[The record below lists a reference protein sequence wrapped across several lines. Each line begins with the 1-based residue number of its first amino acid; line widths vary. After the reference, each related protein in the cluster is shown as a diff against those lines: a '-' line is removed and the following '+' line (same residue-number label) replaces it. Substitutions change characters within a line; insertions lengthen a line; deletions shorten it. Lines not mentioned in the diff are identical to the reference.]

1 MRYAFIDRY
10 RHLYPVLVMCNVLEV
25 SSSGYYAWRGRPE
38 SRRSREDRELKAI
51 IRSVFEESRQTYGS
65 PRILDELQDQG
76 IRCGRKRVARLMKE
90 DQLTPKKARRFR
102 RTTVA
107 IPDHAKAPNVLGREF
122 TVDAPD
128 TVWVGDITYLW
139 TPEGWL
145 YLAVLLDLFS
155 RRVVGWAV
163 SSHLGQELA
172 IAALDRALYERGGHE
187 GLLHHSDRGCQYT
200 STDYQQK
207 LKDNGLSVSMSRK
220 GDCWDN
226 AVAESF
232 FATLKVELG
241 DSFSSRQAAHD
252 ALFDYIEVFYNRQ
265 RRHTTNGV
273 ISPVQAEARF
283 FERTVA
289 A

>member
-10 RHLYPVLVMCNVLEV
+10 RHMYPVLVMCDVLEV

-65 PRILDELQDQG
+65 PRVLDELRDQG

-90 DQLTPKKARRFR
+90 DKLVPKKARRFR
-102 RTTVA
+102 RTTIA
-107 IPDHAKAPNVLGREF
+107 EPDHPKAPNVLGREF

-128 TVWVGDITYLW
+128 TAWVGDITYLW
-139 TPEGWL
+139 TQEGWL

-155 RRVVGWAV
+155 RRVVGWSV
-163 SSHLGQELA
+163 RPHLGQELA
-172 IAALDRALYERGGHE
+172 IAVLDRALFERGVPE

-200 STDYQQK
+200 SNDYQKK
-207 LKDNGLSVSMSRK
+207 LKGNHLTVSMSGK

-241 DSFSSRQAAHD
+241 DSFSSRQAAHE

-265 RRHTTNGV
+265 RRHTSIGS
-273 ISPVQAEARF
+273 ISPTEAEARF
-283 FERTVA
+283 FNRTVA

>member
-1 MRYAFIDRY
+1 VRYAFIDRY
-10 RHLYPVLVMCNVLEV
+10 RHMYPVLVMCDVLEV

-65 PRILDELQDQG
+65 PRVLDELRDQG

-90 DQLTPKKARRFR
+90 DKLVPKKARRFR
-102 RTTVA
+102 RTTIA
-107 IPDHAKAPNVLGREF
+107 EPDHPKAPNVLGREF

-128 TVWVGDITYLW
+128 TAWVGDITYLW
-139 TPEGWL
+139 TQEGWL

-155 RRVVGWAV
+155 RRVVGWSV
-163 SSHLGQELA
+163 RPHLGQELA
-172 IAALDRALYERGGHE
+172 IAALDRALFERGVPE

-200 STDYQQK
+200 SNDYQKK
-207 LKDNGLSVSMSRK
+207 LKGNHLTVSMSGK

-241 DSFSSRQAAHD
+241 DSFSSRQAAHE

-265 RRHTTNGV
+265 RRHTSIGS
-273 ISPVQAEARF
+273 ISPTEAEARF
-283 FERTVA
+283 FNRTVA

>member
-38 SRRSREDRELKAI
+38 SRRSREDRELKAV
-51 IRSVFEESRQTYGS
+51 IRSIFEESRQTYGS
-65 PRILDELQDQG
+65 PRILDELRDQG
-76 IRCGRKRVARLMKE
+76 IRCGRKRVVRLMKE
-90 DQLTPKKARRFR
+90 DQMVPKKARRFR

-107 IPDHAKAPNVLGREF
+107 APDHTKAPNVLGREF
-122 TVDAPD
+122 KVDAPD

-163 SSHLGQELA
+163 SSRLGQELA
-172 IAALDRALYERGGHE
+172 VAALERALFERGGHE

-265 RRHTTNGV
+265 RRHTTNGG
-273 ISPVQAEARF
+273 ICPVEAETRF
-283 FERTVA
+283 FKRTVA

>member
-10 RHLYPVLVMCNVLEV
+10 RHMYPVLVMCDVLEV

-65 PRILDELQDQG
+65 PRVLDELRDQG

-90 DQLTPKKARRFR
+90 DKLVPKKARRFR
-102 RTTVA
+102 RTTIA
-107 IPDHAKAPNVLGREF
+107 EPDHPKAPNVLGREF
-122 TVDAPD
+122 MVDTPD
-128 TVWVGDITYLW
+128 TAWVGDITYLW
-139 TPEGWL
+139 TQEGWL

-155 RRVVGWAV
+155 RRVVGWSV
-163 SSHLGQELA
+163 RPHLGQELA
-172 IAALDRALYERGGHE
+172 IAALDRALFERGVPE

-200 STDYQQK
+200 SNDYQKK
-207 LKDNGLSVSMSRK
+207 LKGNHLTVSMSGK

-241 DSFSSRQAAHD
+241 DSFSSRQAAHE

-265 RRHTTNGV
+265 RRHTSIGS
-273 ISPVQAEARF
+273 ISPTEAEARF
-283 FERTVA
+283 FNRTVA

>member
-1 MRYAFIDRY
+1 VRYAFIDRY
-10 RHLYPVLVMCNVLEV
+10 RHLYPVLVMCDVLDV

-38 SRRSREDRELKAI
+38 SQRSREDRKLKKK
-51 IRSVFEESRQTYGS
+51 IRSIFNRSRQTYGS
-65 PRILDELQDQG
+65 PRILDEFREQG
-76 IRCGRKRVARLMKE
+76 IRCSRKRIARLMKE
-90 DQLTPKKARRFR
+90 DQLVPKKARRFR
-102 RTTVA
+102 RTTIA
-107 IPDHAKAPNVLGREF
+107 QPDHTKAPNVLNRQF
-122 TVDAPD
+122 KVDAPD

-139 TPEGWL
+139 TREGWL

-163 SSHLGQELA
+163 SAHLGQELA
-172 IAALDRALYERGGHE
+172 SRALDRALFERGRHD

-200 STDYQQK
+200 SNDYQKK
-207 LKDNGLSVSMSRK
+207 LLDNGLSVSMSGK
-220 GDCWDN
+220 GNCWDN

-241 DSFSSRQAAHD
+241 DSFSSRNAAHE

-265 RRHTTNGV
+265 RRHTTIGG
-273 ISPVQAEARF
+273 ISPAEIEARF
-283 FERTVA
+283 FESKVA

>member
-10 RHLYPVLVMCNVLEV
+10 RHMYPVLVMCDVLEV

-65 PRILDELQDQG
+65 PRVLDELRDQG

-90 DQLTPKKARRFR
+90 DKLVPKKARRFR
-102 RTTVA
+102 RTTIA
-107 IPDHAKAPNVLGREF
+107 EPDHPKAPNVLGREF

-128 TVWVGDITYLW
+128 TAWVGDITYLW
-139 TPEGWL
+139 TQEGWL

-155 RRVVGWAV
+155 RRVVGWSV
-163 SSHLGQELA
+163 RPHLGQELA
-172 IAALDRALYERGGHE
+172 IAALDRALFERGVPE

-200 STDYQQK
+200 SNDYQKK
-207 LKDNGLSVSMSRK
+207 LKGNHLTVSMSGK

-241 DSFSSRQAAHD
+241 DSFSSRQAAHE

-265 RRHTTNGV
+265 RRHTSIGS
-273 ISPVQAEARF
+273 ISPTEAEARF
-283 FERTVA
+283 INRTVA

>member
-10 RHLYPVLVMCNVLEV
+10 RHLYSVLVMCDVLEV

-128 TVWVGDITYLW
+128 TAWVGDITYLW

-172 IAALDRALYERGGHE
+172 IAALDRALFERGGHE

-265 RRHTTNGV
+265 RRHTTNGG

-283 FERTVA
+283 FESRVA

>member
-1 MRYAFIDRY
+1 VRYAFIDRY

-38 SRRSREDRELKAI
+38 SRRSREDRELKKL
-51 IRSVFEESRQTYGS
+51 IRSSFIQSRETYGS
-65 PRILDELQDQG
+65 PRILDDFRERG
-76 IRCGRKRVARLMKE
+76 IACGRKRIARLMKE
-90 DQLTPKKARRFR
+90 DHLVPKKALRFR
-102 RTTVA
+102 RTTIA
-107 IPDHAKAPNVLGREF
+107 HPDHKKAPNVLSRQF

-128 TVWVGDITYLW
+128 TAWVGDITYLW
-139 TPEGWL
+139 TREGWL

-163 SSHLGQELA
+163 SSYLGQEVA
-172 IAALDRALYERGGHE
+172 TRALDRALFERGTHD

-200 STDYQQK
+200 SNDYQK
-207 LKDNGLSVSMSRK
+207 RLLENGLIVSMSGR

-265 RRHTTNGV
+265 RRHTTNGG
-273 ISPVQAEARF
+273 ISPAEAEVRF
-283 FERTVA
+283 HQRKVA

>member
-10 RHLYPVLVMCNVLEV
+10 RGQWPVLVMCNVLEV

-38 SRRSREDRELKAI
+38 SRRSREDCELKKK
-51 IRSVFEESRQTYGS
+51 IRSIFNQSRQTYGS
-65 PRILDELQDQG
+65 PRILDEFRDQG
-76 IRCGRKRVARLMKE
+76 IACGRKRIARLMKE
-90 DQLTPKKARRFR
+90 DHLVPKKARRFR
-102 RTTVA
+102 RTTIA
-107 IPDHAKAPNVLGREF
+107 QPDHKKAPNLLGRQF
-122 TVDAPD
+122 TVGAPD

-139 TPEGWL
+139 TREGWL
-145 YLAVLLDLFS
+145 YLAVILDLFS

-163 SSHLGQELA
+163 RSHLGQELA
-172 IAALDRALYERGGHE
+172 SGALDRALFERGRHKD
-187 GLLHHSDRGCQYT
+187 LLHHSDRGCQYT
-200 STDYQQK
+200 SNDYQKK
-207 LKDNGLSVSMSRK
+207 LQDNGLSVSMSGK
-220 GDCWDN
+220 GNCWDN

-241 DSFSSRQAAHD
+241 DSFSSRHAARE

-265 RRHTTNGV
+265 RRHTTIGG
-273 ISPVQAEARF
+273 ISPAEAEARF

>member
-1 MRYAFIDRY
+1 MRYVFIDRY
-10 RHLYPVLVMCNVLEV
+10 RHLYPVLVMCNVLKV

-38 SRRSREDRELKAI
+38 SRRSREDRKLKAI
-51 IRSVFEESRQTYGS
+51 IRSVYEESRQTYGS
-65 PRILDELQDQG
+65 PRILDELRDQG
-76 IRCGRKRVARLMKE
+76 IRCGRKRVVRLMKE
-90 DQLTPKKARRFR
+90 DQMVPKKARRFR

-107 IPDHAKAPNVLGREF
+107 VPDHTKAPNVLGREF
-122 TVDAPD
+122 KVDAPD

-163 SSHLGQELA
+163 SSRLGQELA
-172 IAALDRALYERGGHE
+172 VAALERALFERGSHE

-265 RRHTTNGV
+265 RRHTTNGG
-273 ISPVQAEARF
+273 ISPVEAETRF

>member
-1 MRYAFIDRY
+1 VRYAFIDRY
-10 RHLYPVLVMCNVLEV
+10 RHLYPVLVMCDVLEV

-65 PRILDELQDQG
+65 PRILDELRDQG

-102 RTTVA
+102 RTTIA
-107 IPDHAKAPNVLGREF
+107 EPDHPKAPNVLGREF

-128 TVWVGDITYLW
+128 TAWVGDITYLW
-139 TPEGWL
+139 TQEGWL

-155 RRVVGWAV
+155 RRVVGWSV
-163 SSHLGQELA
+163 RPHLGQELA
-172 IAALDRALYERGGHE
+172 IAALDRALYERGVPE

-200 STDYQQK
+200 SNDYQKK
-207 LKDNGLSVSMSRK
+207 LKGNHLTVSMSGK

-265 RRHTTNGV
+265 RRHTSIGS
-273 ISPVQAEARF
+273 ISPAEAEVRF
-283 FERTVA
+283 FNVA
-289 A
+289 MAA

>member
-1 MRYAFIDRY
+1 M
-10 RHLYPVLVMCNVLEV
+10 YPVLVMCDVLEV

-38 SRRSREDRELKAI
+38 SRRSREDRKLKAI

-65 PRILDELQDQG
+65 PRIHDELRDRD

-107 IPDHAKAPNVLGREF
+107 EPDHPKAPNVLGREF
-122 TVDAPD
+122 SVNAPD
-128 TVWVGDITYLW
+128 TAWVGDITYLW
-139 TPEGWL
+139 TQEGWL

-155 RRVVGWAV
+155 RRVVGWSV
-163 SSHLGQELA
+163 RPHLGQELA
-172 IAALDRALYERGGHE
+172 IAALDRALFERGVPE

-200 STDYQQK
+200 SNEYQKK
-207 LKDNGLSVSMSRK
+207 LKGNHLTVSMSRK

-241 DSFSSRQAAHD
+241 DSFSSRQAAND

-265 RRHTTNGV
+265 RRHTSIGS
-273 ISPVQAEARF
+273 ISPAEAEARF
-283 FERTVA
+283 FNRAVA

>member
-10 RHLYPVLVMCNVLEV
+10 RHQYPVLVMCNVLEV

-38 SRRSREDRELKAI
+38 SRRSREDRELKKK
-51 IRSVFEESRQTYGS
+51 IRLIFKQTRQTYGS
-65 PRILDELQDQG
+65 PRILDELRDQG
-76 IRCGRKRVARLMKE
+76 IRCSRKRVARLMKE
-90 DQLTPKKARRFR
+90 DQLVPKKARRFR
-102 RTTVA
+102 RTTIA
-107 IPDHAKAPNVLGREF
+107 EPDHKKAPNVLGRQF

-128 TVWVGDITYLW
+128 TAWVGDITYLW
-139 TPEGWL
+139 TREGWL
-145 YLAVLLDLFS
+145 YLAVILDLFS

-163 SSHLGQELA
+163 SAHLGQEVA
-172 IAALDRALYERGGHE
+172 TRALDRALFERGRPE

-200 STDYQQK
+200 SNAYQKK
-207 LKDNGLSVSMSRK
+207 LEDNGLIVSMSGK
-220 GDCWDN
+220 GNCWDN

-241 DSFSSRQAAHD
+241 DSFSSRRAAHD

-265 RRHTTNGV
+265 RRHTTIGG
-273 ISPVQAEARF
+273 ISPVEAEARF
-283 FERTVA
+283 YEGTVA